1 MEELVDLLVKDES
14 PSQISD
20 KIKDM
25 LYAKSAEK
33 VDNLKPNVA
42 NSLFGDQESADEL
55 EAEVQKAAAV
65 ISGEDQTSMRADS
78 EVGVET
84 ETEVD
89 TESESEE

>member
-33 VDNLKPNVA
+33 VDNVKPTVA
-42 NSLFGDQESADEL
+42 SSLFGNEIDAEL
-55 EAEVQKAAAV
+55 QGEVDAASAV
-65 ISGEDQTSMRADS
+65 ISGEDPSAVEYNS
-78 EVGVET
+78 EA
-84 ETEVD
+84 
-89 TESESEE
+89 ESEEESQSEE